1 MGFSLFAILELTFP
15 VLQTKISKFL
25 DMLFQCFFFLF
36 FLLKVETQMFLHIFL
51 MLLVIKMKDM
61 DNEEI

>member
-25 DMLFQCFFFLF
+25 DMLFQCFFFFLF
-36 FLLKVETQMFLHIFL
+36 FLLKVETQMLHTFL
-51 MLLVIKMKDM
+51 MLLVIKMRDM
-61 DNEEI
+61 SNEEI